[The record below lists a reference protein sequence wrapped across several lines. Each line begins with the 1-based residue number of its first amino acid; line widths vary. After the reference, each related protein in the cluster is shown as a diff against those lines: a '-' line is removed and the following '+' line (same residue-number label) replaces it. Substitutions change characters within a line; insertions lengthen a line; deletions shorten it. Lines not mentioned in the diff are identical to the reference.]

1 MSVRASSARRTLVIG
16 DVHGCLD
23 ELLALVQHA
32 GVTDDDDVVFV
43 GDLVAKG
50 PDSAGVIGWARERGA
65 AAVLGNHDDHV
76 LKARAGDDAAR
87 KHHLAVAA
95 TLSKTDVDWLAARPL
110 WLRLAFDGTLKGS
123 QTPRDELE
131 RAKLAL
137 PHAIE
142 QHVVVHGGMVPGV
155 AIEKQAREH
164 LLAMRSITADG
175 KPSKR
180 IEGAPWAALWMGPEH
195 AVFGHDAIRGLQQHP
210 LATGLDTGCV
220 YGRELTG
227 LWLPARTLVSVAARR
242 QYAEIK

>member
-1 MSVRASSARRTLVIG
+1 MSARGGSAKRSLVIG

-23 ELLALVQHA
+23 ELRALVEHA

-76 LKARAGDDAAR
+76 LKARAGDETR
-87 KHHLAVAA
+87 KQHVDVAA
-95 TLSKTDVDWLAARPL
+95 TLSKADVDWLAARPL
-110 WLRLAFDGTLKGS
+110 WLRLAY
-123 QTPRDELE
+123 
-131 RAKLAL
+131 
-137 PHAIE
+137 E
-142 QHVVVHGGMVPGV
+142 QPHVVVHGGMVAGV
-155 AIEKQAREH
+155 PVEKQTREH
-164 LLAMRSITADG
+164 LLALRSIAADG

-180 IEGAPWAALWMGPEH
+180 IEGAPWAALWTGPEH

-220 YGRELTG
+220 YGRELTA
-227 LWLPARTLVSVAARR
+227 LWLPAHKLVSVTARR
-242 QYAEIK
+242 QYAPMK

>member
-1 MSVRASSARRTLVIG
+1 MVARASSARRTLVIG

-23 ELLALVQHA
+23 ELRALVEHA
-32 GVTDDDDVVFV
+32 GVTADDDVVFV

-76 LKARAGDDAAR
+76 LKARAGDGAAK

-95 TLSKTDVDWLAARPL
+95 TLSKADVDWLAALPL
-110 WLRLAFDGTLKGS
+110 WLRLAY
-123 QTPRDELE
+123 DE
-131 RAKLAL
+131 
-137 PHAIE
+137 P
-142 QHVVVHGGMVPGV
+142 HVVVHGGMVPGV
-155 AIEKQAREH
+155 PVEKQTREH

-180 IEGAPWAALWMGPEH
+180 IEGAPWGALWAGPEH
-195 AVFGHDAIRGLQQHP
+195 AVFGHDAIRGLQQHAH
-210 LATGLDTGCV
+210 ATGLDTGCV

-227 LWLPARTLVSVAARR
+227 LLLPAQKLVSVPSRR
-242 QYAEIK
+242 AYAPMK

>member
-1 MSVRASSARRTLVIG
+1 MVARASSGRRTLVIG

-23 ELLALVQHA
+23 ELRALVQHA
-32 GVTDDDDVVFV
+32 GVTADDDVVFV
-43 GDLVAKG
+43 GDVVAKG

-76 LKARAGDDAAR
+76 LKARAGDHAAK

-95 TLSKTDVDWLAARPL
+95 TLSQADIDWLAALPL
-110 WLRLAFDGTLKGS
+110 WLRL
-123 QTPRDELE
+123 PYDE
-131 RAKLAL
+131 
-137 PHAIE
+137 P
-142 QHVVVHGGMVPGV
+142 HVVVHGGMVPGV
-155 AIEKQAREH
+155 PVEKQTREH

-180 IEGAPWAALWMGPEH
+180 IEGTPWAALWKGPEH

-227 LWLPARTLVSVAARR
+227 LLLPEHKLVSVAARR
-242 QYAEIK
+242 EYAPMK